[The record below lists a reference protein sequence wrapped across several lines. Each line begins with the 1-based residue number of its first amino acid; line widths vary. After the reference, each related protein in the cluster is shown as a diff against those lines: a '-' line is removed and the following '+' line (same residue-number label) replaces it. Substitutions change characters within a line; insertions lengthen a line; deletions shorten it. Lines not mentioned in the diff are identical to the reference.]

1 MKRFLIYILPF
12 VFFVFISVNSKAQIN
27 FNQKEQFPKVKP
39 NSLYIEQYLKN
50 TSLLKNSKALIIG
63 SNESYNIY
71 QLPLD
76 NMPCAMPNTQIT
88 YHINLLNPEY
98 ANGYSI
104 DNIPNALSNLDLIK

>member
-88 YHINLLNPEY
+88 QLTVHCQNPGRTEVIQHLG
-98 ANGYSI
+98 AI
-104 DNIPNALSNLDLIK
+104 RQRLRVDE